1 MVNCERP
8 SMGQVAKACNNM
20 ALAIEMMATSEAL
33 SLGKKLG
40 LDAKILSKI
49 INMSSGRCWSSEVYN
64 PCPGVMEK
72 VPSSNNYNGGFAS
85 ELMLKDCG
93 IAINAAKEVQASTP
107 LGS

>member
-1 MVNCERP
+1 
-8 SMGQVAKACNNM
+8 M
-20 ALAIEMMATSEAL
+20 ALAIEMIATSEAL

-40 LDAKILSKI
+40 LDPKILTKI
-49 INMSSGRCWSSEVYN
+49 INISSGRCWTSEVYN

-93 IAINAAKEVQASTP
+93 IAIEAAKEVSANVP
-107 LGS
+107 LGSHAKSIYENVVK